1 MNLNK
6 IFLIGNLTQD
16 PEMRSTQTGQT
27 VTTLN
32 MATNRAWTD
41 KNGEKQTAAE
51 FHRVVAWGRLG
62 EIANQYLK
70 KGGLVMIEGRIQTRS
85 WTDQNNNKRYT
96 TEVVAEGLQ
105 LGPRSAGG
113 FSPLRHSS
121 SEASEASPRTAS
133 AGNTVSDIKPR
144 MGSTYSPQSNPKQE
158 PKDDDIPIID
168 ANDPVSSGVEE
179 DEVKIKEEDL
189 PF

>member
-16 PEMRSTQTGQT
+16 PEMRSTQTGQSI
-27 VTTLN
+27 TTLN

-41 KNGEKQTAAE
+41 KGGQKQTAAE

-70 KGGLVMIEGRIQTRS
+70 KGSLVMIEGRIQTRS

-105 LGPRSAGG
+105 LGPR
-113 FSPLRHSS
+113 
-121 SEASEASPRTAS
+121 TAN
-133 AGNTVSDIKPR
+133 ATVSDIRPATNSQR
-144 MGSTYSPQSNPKQE
+144 QE
-158 PKDDDIPIID
+158 TKNDDIPIID
-168 ANDPVSSGVEE
+168 ADDPISSGVEE

>member
-16 PEMRSTQTGQT
+16 PEMRSTQTGQSI
-27 VTTLN
+27 TTLN

-41 KNGEKQTAAE
+41 KGGQKQTAAE

-70 KGGLVMIEGRIQTRS
+70 KGSLVMIEGRIQTRS
-85 WTDQNNNKRYT
+85 WTDQNNNKGYT
-96 TEVVAEGLQ
+96 TEVVAERLQ
-105 LGPRSAGG
+105 LGPR
-113 FSPLRHSS
+113 
-121 SEASEASPRTAS
+121 TAN
-133 AGNTVSDIKPR
+133 ATVSDIRPATNSQR
-144 MGSTYSPQSNPKQE
+144 QE
-158 PKDDDIPIID
+158 TKNDDIPIID
-168 ANDPVSSGVEE
+168 ADDPISSGVEE

>member
-6 IFLIGNLTQD
+6 VFLIGNLTQD
-16 PEMRSTQTGQT
+16 PEMRSTQTGQS

-41 KNGEKQTAAE
+41 KNGQKQTAAE

-70 KGGLVMIEGRIQTRS
+70 KGGLVMIEGRIQTRQ

-105 LGPRSAGG
+105 LGPRTAGG
-113 FSPLRHSS
+113 
-121 SEASEASPRTAS
+121 TI
-133 AGNTVSDIKPR
+133 SDIKPA
-144 MGSTYSPQSNPKQE
+144 SSPKPTI
-158 PKDDDIPIID
+158 KDDDITIID
-168 ANDPVSSGVEE
+168 ANDPVSMGVEE

>member
-6 IFLIGNLTQD
+6 VFLIGNLTQD
-16 PEMRSTQTGQT
+16 PEMRSTQTGQS

-41 KNGEKQTAAE
+41 KNGQKQTAAE

-70 KGGLVMIEGRIQTRS
+70 KGGLVMIEGRIQTRT
-85 WTDQNNNKRYT
+85 WTDPNNVKKYF
-96 TEVVAEGLQ
+96 TEIVAEGLQ
-105 LGPRSAGG
+105 LGPRTGG
-113 FSPLRHSS
+113 G
-121 SEASEASPRTAS
+121 TI
-133 AGNTVSDIKPR
+133 SDIRPANSPKPV
-144 MGSTYSPQSNPKQE
+144 S
-158 PKDDDIPIID
+158 KDDDIPIID
-168 ANDPVSSGVEE
+168 ANDPISMGVEE

>member
-41 KNGEKQTAAE
+41 KSGQKQTAAE

-105 LGPRSAGG
+105 LGPR
-113 FSPLRHSS
+113 
-121 SEASEASPRTAS
+121 TAS
-133 AGNTVSDIKPR
+133 AGSTVSDIKKPAP
-144 MGSTYSPQSNPKQE
+144 TQ
-158 PKDDDIPIID
+158 DDNIPIID
-168 ANDPVSSGVEE
+168 ADDPVSSGVEE